1 MMKKS
6 RIYDNLNTEKRKTLS
21 PTNFGYATDQI
32 HIQQSNSSDLMDT
45 ALIGYTANQLSSSGP
60 IPGTQEIVQV
70 TKTSDVGFFD
80 IFKPDPGTVYKFVGG
95 DLLASGGTAT
105 INFSLTDGS
114 SYAYVGN
121 TSVSGQEPLTFDNLY
136 KLPDLYVTNEVWFGG
151 DFSTIATSARV
162 SMCFIR
168 VR

>member
-32 HIQQSNSSDLMDT
+32 HIQQWNSSDLMDT

-70 TKTSDVGFFD
+70 TKTSDLGFFD
-80 IFKPDPGTVYKFVGG
+80 IFKPDPGTVWKF
-95 DLLASGGTAT
+95 
-105 INFSLTDGS
+105 
-114 SYAYVGN
+114 
-121 TSVSGQEPLTFDNLY
+121 
-136 KLPDLYVTNEVWFGG
+136 
-151 DFSTIATSARV
+151 
-162 SMCFIR
+162 
-168 VR
+168 